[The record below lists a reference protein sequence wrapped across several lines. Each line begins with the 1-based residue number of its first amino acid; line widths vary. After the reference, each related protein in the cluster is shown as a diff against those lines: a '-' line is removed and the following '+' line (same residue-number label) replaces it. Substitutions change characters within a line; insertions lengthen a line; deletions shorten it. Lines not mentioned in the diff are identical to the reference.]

1 MKRLHRRGAL
11 LLTALLF
18 AVGLGTPR
26 AQAKEPSV
34 SAAGCVVLEAETGRV
49 LYAENA
55 HTKLPMAS
63 TTKIMTA
70 LLAIEHGGLEEVIAV
85 PKEASGVEGSS
96 IYLEVG
102 EHITL
107 ENLLYGLMMH
117 SGNDAAEAIALHV
130 DGSIEGFAEKMNAR
144 AKEIG
149 ANNTHF
155 VNPHGLPA
163 EGHYTTAYDLAL
175 IAAEAMKNETFR
187 TIVSTTDRTI
197 PWEGHEWDRVLHNKN
212 KMLYQYQ
219 WANGIKTGYTKAAGR
234 CLVTGALKDG
244 MQLICVVLNCPDM
257 YEDSAEL
264 LDYGFENYTLTRVLA
279 KNAVLGEIPV
289 KNGMEPALEVRL
301 KDDIVVPLNQSEKS
315 SVSVRISMEE
325 SLEAPVEAGQKLGTV
340 EVYLGE
346 SLLVE
351 KELRCT
357 QEIPVATV
365 KFYWDKVLKNWL
377 IGGFLRQ

>member
-1 MKRLHRRGAL
+1 MAAL
-11 LLTALLF
+11 LLA
-18 AVGLGTPR
+18 AGLGR
-26 AQAKEPSV
+26 SNAQAKEPSI
-34 SAAGCVVLEAETGRV
+34 SAAACVVLEAETGRV
-49 LYAENA
+49 LYAKNA
-55 HTKLPMAS
+55 HAKLPMAS

-70 LLAIEHGGLEEVIAV
+70 LLAIEHGGLDEVITV

-130 DGSIEGFAEKMNAR
+130 SDSIENFAEKMNAR
-144 AKEIG
+144 AREIG

-163 EGHYTTAYDLAL
+163 VEHYTTAYDLAL
-175 IAAEAMKNETFR
+175 IAAEAMKNEIFR
-187 TIVSTTDRTI
+187 KIVSTTDRTI

-234 CLVTGALKDG
+234 CLVTGALRDG
-244 MQLICVVLNCPDM
+244 MQLVCVVLNCPDM
-257 YEDSAEL
+257 YEDSAKL
-264 LDYGFENYTLTRVLA
+264 LDYGFENYTLTKVLA

-301 KDDIVVPLNQSEKS
+301 KDDIVIPLKQNEKS
-315 SVSVRISMEE
+315 DVTVWISMERA
-325 SLEAPVEAGQKLGTV
+325 LEAPVEAGKRLGTV

-346 SLLVE
+346 NLLAE
-351 KELRCT
+351 RKLCCA
-357 QEIPVATV
+357 QEIPAATL
-365 KFYWDKVLKNWL
+365 KFYWEKAVKNWL
-377 IGGFLRQ
+377 MGGILRQ